1 MRAGNVLGIR
11 RLIVFIRIVT
21 LLQPFGNF
29 AFVSLHCHQ
38 QGSIQVDGQT
48 GGQGDLPQAFA
59 PDGPPNQ
66 RVEIPS
72 PAGLLVNSSTCL
84 LVNLSTCL
92 LVNSSTCLLVNSS
105 ANKSRLAN

>member
-1 MRAGNVLGIR
+1 MRTGNVLGIR

-29 AFVSLHCHQ
+29 ALVSLHCHQ
-38 QGSIQVDGQT
+38 QGNIQVDGQT

-72 PAGLLVNSSTCL
+72 PAGLLVDLSACQ
-84 LVNLSTCL
+84 LVDLSACQ
-92 LVNSSTCLLVNSS
+92 LVDLSACQLVC
-105 ANKSRLAN
+105 